1 MTDTGTPTPAGTGS
15 AAVRDRLRSLGD
27 SYSRAQ
33 KLGAAGAVAAVVVGV
48 LLMTRLVG
56 GATYTPL
63 FTELGTTDA
72 ATIVEELKSSGV
84 PYQLADGGR
93 TVLVPEGQVHETRLA
108 ISSSALPS
116 NSKVG
121 YGVLDDQGLTT
132 SEFGQRV
139 GFQRAMEGELALTIE
154 SIGAVQDA
162 TVHLALPE
170 DSAFSLQDRTAS
182 ASVLVQ
188 TRGGAALEEDQVQAI
203 VNLVASGVKGLD
215 PGAVTVADQDGTVLA
230 APGHAVIGGGSGG
243 SRQKQTT
250 AFERSVAGSIE
261 EMLAAVVG
269 PGAARVTVAADLDF
283 DQRNT
288 SRESFEQPLNGT
300 APTQIPLEQ
309 STKSETFSGSAPA
322 PAGVLGPDTPPAPVG
337 DGASTYSLEEGDV
350 RYAVNRVVE
359 STNTAPG
366 AINRMSV
373 AVVVDEAK
381 VPARLTTDLQSLVTA
396 GAGIDATRGDSVALT
411 RMPFDTTAAR
421 ARAEAAE
428 VEAADAES
436 RAAAQRTQTTAL
448 AGFLLVV
455 LMIAFAM
462 YRRAARQRR
471 RQRALLAELQS
482 GLAPR
487 PGPAVAAAVI
497 DGPANHALAAAA
509 TVDDQGPLG
518 IPGAPV
524 GALDDG
530 PATQVVPAVPSLA
543 LAAPSEVDLTEEDRA
558 RLSRQASLTELV
570 ERNPDEVAHLMRSWL
585 GERRGGR
592 R

>member
-1 MTDTGTPTPAGTGS
+1 MSDTGPSTASGG
-15 AAVRDRLRSLGD
+15 AVLWERLRSLSDASTRG
-27 SYSRAQ
+27 Q
-33 KLGAAGAVAAVVVGV
+33 KLGAAGAVAAVVIGV
-48 LLMTRLVG
+48 VLMTRLVG

-63 FTELGTTDA
+63 FTELSTADA

-93 TVLVPEGQVHETRLA
+93 TVMVPEGQVHETRLA

-121 YGVLDDQGLTT
+121 YGVLDEQGLTT

-139 GFQRAMEGELALTIE
+139 GFQRAMEGELGLTIE
-154 SIGAVQDA
+154 SIDAVQDA
-162 TVHLALPE
+162 TVHLALPD
-170 DSAFSLQDRTAS
+170 DSAFALQDRTAS

-188 TRGGAALEEDQVQAI
+188 TRGGAALDEDQVQAI

-215 PGAVTVADQDGTVLA
+215 PGSVTVADQDGTVLA
-230 APGHAVIGGGSGG
+230 APGQGITGGAGGG
-243 SRQKQTT
+243 SRQKQTMS
-250 AFERSVAGSIE
+250 FERSVAGSIE

-283 DQRNT
+283 DQRNI

-309 STKSETFSGSAPA
+309 STKTETFTGSAPA
-322 PAGVLGPDTPPAPVG
+322 AAGVLGPDAAPVPGG
-337 DGASTYSLEEGDV
+337 DGTSSYSLDEGDV

-373 AVVVDEAK
+373 AVVVDESK
-381 VPARLTTDLQSLVTA
+381 VPARLTTDLQALVSA
-396 GAGIDATRGDSVALT
+396 GAGLDLTRGDSVALT
-411 RMPFDTTAAR
+411 RMPFDTSTER

-428 VEAADAES
+428 GEAAEAHA
-436 RAAAQRTQTTAL
+436 RAAAQRTQTMGL

-455 LMIAFAM
+455 LVIAFVM
-462 YRRAARQRR
+462 YRRAARQRQ
-471 RQRALLAELQS
+471 RQRALLAELQA

-487 PGPAVAAAVI
+487 PGAAVATAVI
-497 DGPANHALAAAA
+497 DGTQNHALAAAA
-509 TVDDQGPLG
+509 AVDDLAPAAIGADVLAVGPRTEV
-518 IPGAPV
+518 I
-524 GALDDG
+524 
-530 PATQVVPAVPSLA
+530 PAVPSLA
-543 LAAPSEVDLTEEDRA
+543 FAPPVEMELTDEDRS
-558 RLSRQASLTELV
+558 RLARQASLTELV
-570 ERNPDEVAHLMRSWL
+570 ERSPDEVAHLMRSWL